1 MELGLALSMV
11 QKKKKEKEASIK
23 LGGTVGKFT
32 LCKNKSD
39 DDLRYNKRTDRKVSR
54 VYRVEREGCVVLIS
68 ITHVFLLWSQH
79 KPRIAL

>member
-1 MELGLALSMV
+1 MV
-11 QKKKKEKEASIK
+11 QKKQKTGIK
-23 LGGTVGKFT
+23 LGGTVREFT

-39 DDLRYNKRTDRKVSR
+39 DDLQYYKRTNGKVSQ

-68 ITHVFLLWSQH
+68 ITPVFLLWSQH

>member
-1 MELGLALSMV
+1 MEFGLVWSMART
-11 QKKKKEKEASIK
+11 KAGTK
-23 LGGTVGKFT
+23 LGGTVREFT

-39 DDLRYNKRTDRKVSR
+39 DDPHYNKRTNGKVSQ

-68 ITHVFLLWSQH
+68 ITPVFLLWSQH